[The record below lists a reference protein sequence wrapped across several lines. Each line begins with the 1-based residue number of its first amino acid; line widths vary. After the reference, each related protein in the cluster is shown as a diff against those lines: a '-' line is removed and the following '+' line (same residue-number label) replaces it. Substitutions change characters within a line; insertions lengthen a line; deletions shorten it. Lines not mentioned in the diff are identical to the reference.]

1 MEMTAGR
8 MLEILKR
15 DYGINSREE
24 LYEAYRQMPK
34 IDIGLFTKDWRHE
47 KSTGSNSN
55 SSNTCID
62 TI

>member
-1 MEMTAGR
+1 

-34 IDIGLFTKDWRHE
+34 IDIGLFTKDWKHE
-47 KSTGSNSN
+47 KSTGSNNN

-62 TI
+62 TV